1 MGSPE
6 GRSGIGSQRPLEKGM
21 DRAESWQ
28 SPPLPGR
35 ELLPLPYLK
44 QEELS
49 NIPGAE
55 LSCPMFQYML
65 CAATSPAV
73 KLQEKTLT
81 YLNQGQSYEVQMLCN
96 SKLCDAT
103 QCPQLLKFAPQKKS
117 GEKGVPFRL

>member
-1 MGSPE
+1 MLFWHNQPEHLRPSP
-6 GRSGIGSQRPLEKGM
+6 GDLYPG
-21 DRAESWQ
+21 
-28 SPPLPGR
+28 PPSSLLR

-103 QCPQLLKFAPQKKS
+103 QCPQLLKVGTLLSRS
-117 GEKGVPFRL
+117 GKGWV

>member
-1 MGSPE
+1 MLFWHNQPEHLRPSP
-6 GRSGIGSQRPLEKGM
+6 GDLYPG
-21 DRAESWQ
+21 
-28 SPPLPGR
+28 PPSSLLR

>member
-1 MGSPE
+1 MLFWHNQPEHLWPSP
-6 GRSGIGSQRPLEKGM
+6 GDLYPG
-21 DRAESWQ
+21 
-28 SPPLPGR
+28 PPSSLLR

-55 LSCPMFQYML
+55 LSCPVFQYML

-73 KLQEKTLT
+73 KLQERTLT

-117 GEKGVPFRL
+117 GEKGVPFCL